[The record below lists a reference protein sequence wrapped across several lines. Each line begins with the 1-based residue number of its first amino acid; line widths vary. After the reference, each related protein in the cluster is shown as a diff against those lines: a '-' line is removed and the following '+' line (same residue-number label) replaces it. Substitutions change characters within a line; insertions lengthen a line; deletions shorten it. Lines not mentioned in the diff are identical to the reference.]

1 MAWALAAGT
10 KYILQIGSSSET
22 TLKPH
27 WRGQHSC
34 CLLKALPFARSV
46 SSVTLTLWVFVR
58 VSSSRGRQKCYKVE
72 HHLRE
77 QGQTISS
84 FTTWV
89 SVASNFLSPGGE
101 IGFVEPS
108 DWRSS
113 RKCNTVAN
121 LCLSWNEVHTQ
132 YRTWDS
138 SLQYLVSSSFVG
150 RLSLML
156 CECIFIPLFLFP
168 EFKLVL
174 SHA

>member
-34 CLLKALPFARSV
+34 CLLKSLPFARSV

-72 HHLRE
+72 PHLRE

-84 FTTWV
+84 FTT
-89 SVASNFLSPGGE
+89 
-101 IGFVEPS
+101 
-108 DWRSS
+108 
-113 RKCNTVAN
+113 
-121 LCLSWNEVHTQ
+121 
-132 YRTWDS
+132 
-138 SLQYLVSSSFVG
+138 LVS
-150 RLSLML
+150 L
-156 CECIFIPLFLFP
+156 CGFKFFITKRRNWIWWAQWLKKLREMQYGSKFMPQLEWSTYPIPHLGFFIAVFGLFLFCGSSFTNALWMHFHSP
-168 EFKLVL
+168 L
-174 SHA
+174 SLPRI